1 MSQHGPF
8 DIVVN
13 NAGVDQHA
21 FFTDTTPEDWARLL
35 AVNLVSAFAC
45 THAALPAMQAAGFGR
60 IINITSEAARLGS
73 KGGAV
78 YSAAKGGVIAFTKSI
93 ARENARFGIT
103 ANAIAPGPIR
113 TPMLEAA
120 VAKGG
125 DKILRAMT
133 DATLLRR
140 LGEPEEIAAAV
151 LVPGIRSGGL
161 YHRRNDWRIRRHG
174 IGRLIWRARATDI
187 ATAPI
192 DLAIARIR
200 AVYRNWNRDTTVAQ
214 MRSDWDAAFGGSTAP
229 VTCERVSAGG
239 VDGEWISPANAPEDK
254 AILYFHGGGFRIGS
268 VSSHR
273 DLIAQ
278 IALAS
283 GCRVLADQLPPCTGT
298 SFSGCAG

>member
-1 MSQHGPF
+1 VAPGTRPFGRLDGRRAFVSGGAQGIGAAIVRSFADAGAHVVIGDLDIARASDLAGQIRATAVRLDVGDVAMVQETMSQHGPF

-21 FFTDTTPEDWARLL
+21 FFTDTTPDDWAKLL
-35 AVNLVSAFAC
+35 AVNLVSVLAC

-60 IINITSEAARLGS
+60 VINITSEAARLGS

-78 YSAAKGGVIAFTKSI
+78 YSAAKAGVIAFTKSI

-103 ANAIAPGPIR
+103 ANAIAPGPIW

-151 LVPGIRSGGL
+151 LFLASDQAAYITGETIGVSGGM
-161 YHRRNDWRIRRHG
+161 G
-174 IGRLIWRARATDI
+174 
-187 ATAPI
+187 
-192 DLAIARIR
+192 
-200 AVYRNWNRDTTVAQ
+200 V
-214 MRSDWDAAFGGSTAP
+214 GG
-229 VTCERVSAGG
+229 
-239 VDGEWISPANAPEDK
+239 
-254 AILYFHGGGFRIGS
+254 
-268 VSSHR
+268 
-273 DLIAQ
+273 
-278 IALAS
+278 
-283 GCRVLADQLPPCTGT
+283 
-298 SFSGCAG
+298 

>member
-1 MSQHGPF
+1 MPTHGTRPFGRLDGRRAFVSGGAQGIGAAIVRGFAEAGAHVVIGDLDLVKASDLAGQVGAVAVHLDVGDAGMVQKTMSQHGPF

-21 FFTDTTPEDWARLL
+21 FFTDTTPGDWARLL
-35 AVNLVSAFAC
+35 AVNLVSVLAC

-120 VAKGG
+120 VVQGG

-133 DATLLRR
+133 DTTLLRR
-140 LGEPEEIAAAV
+140 LGEPDEVAAAALFLASDQAAYITGETLGV
-151 LVPGIRSGGL
+151 SGGM
-161 YHRRNDWRIRRHG
+161 G
-174 IGRLIWRARATDI
+174 
-187 ATAPI
+187 
-192 DLAIARIR
+192 
-200 AVYRNWNRDTTVAQ
+200 V
-214 MRSDWDAAFGGSTAP
+214 GG
-229 VTCERVSAGG
+229 
-239 VDGEWISPANAPEDK
+239 
-254 AILYFHGGGFRIGS
+254 
-268 VSSHR
+268 
-273 DLIAQ
+273 
-278 IALAS
+278 
-283 GCRVLADQLPPCTGT
+283 
-298 SFSGCAG
+298 

>member
-1 MSQHGPF
+1 LTVPASGTRPFGRLDGRRAFVSGGAKGIGAAIARSFADAGARVVIADLDIEIAIGVAGQLGATAVRLDVGDADMVQAIMSQHGPF

-21 FFTDTTPEDWARLL
+21 LFTDTTPEDWARLL

-103 ANAIAPGPIR
+103 ANSIAPGPTR

-125 DKILRAMT
+125 EKIMRAMT
-133 DATLLRR
+133 DATLLGR

-151 LVPGIRSGGL
+151 RFLASDQAAYITGETIGVSGGMGL
-161 YHRRNDWRIRRHG
+161 
-174 IGRLIWRARATDI
+174 
-187 ATAPI
+187 
-192 DLAIARIR
+192 
-200 AVYRNWNRDTTVAQ
+200 
-214 MRSDWDAAFGGSTAP
+214 GG
-229 VTCERVSAGG
+229 
-239 VDGEWISPANAPEDK
+239 
-254 AILYFHGGGFRIGS
+254 
-268 VSSHR
+268 
-273 DLIAQ
+273 
-278 IALAS
+278 
-283 GCRVLADQLPPCTGT
+283 
-298 SFSGCAG
+298 

>member
-1 MSQHGPF
+1 VLTPDSRPFGRLDGRRAFVSGGAQGIGAAIVRSFADAGAHVVIADLDIAGASGLAGQVGATAVPLDVADTRKVQELMSQHGPF

-21 FFTDTTPEDWARLL
+21 FFTDTTADDWARLL
-35 AVNLVSAFAC
+35 AVNLVSVLAC

-113 TPMLEAA
+113 TPMLEQA

-151 LVPGIRSGGL
+151 LFLASDQAAYITGETIGVSGGMGL
-161 YHRRNDWRIRRHG
+161 
-174 IGRLIWRARATDI
+174 
-187 ATAPI
+187 
-192 DLAIARIR
+192 
-200 AVYRNWNRDTTVAQ
+200 
-214 MRSDWDAAFGGSTAP
+214 GG
-229 VTCERVSAGG
+229 
-239 VDGEWISPANAPEDK
+239 
-254 AILYFHGGGFRIGS
+254 
-268 VSSHR
+268 
-273 DLIAQ
+273 
-278 IALAS
+278 
-283 GCRVLADQLPPCTGT
+283 
-298 SFSGCAG
+298 